1 MGLKKAE
8 CRKKNE
14 PRWKR
19 RIKRDIKR
27 LIQEVKF
34 LEREVKRELGL
45 KKNRKL
51 SGLNERYRVKRV
63 RRVEKGCE
71 KG

>member
-8 CRKKNE
+8 YRKKNE
-14 PRWKR
+14 PTWKR
-19 RIKRDIKR
+19 RVKRDIKR